1 MYVIHSQSTKVGVEQ
16 YNLTTAWDTST
27 LSYDT
32 RLSITNGSD
41 VQIRALAFKTDGTRV
56 YIAQRDQEK

>member
-32 RLSITNGSD
+32 RLKYY
-41 VQIRALAFKTDGTRV
+41 QWK
-56 YIAQRDQEK
+56 